1 MVKDFQEQ
9 QNLEEV
15 HSDNYDKASLSQ
27 EEEDSP
33 ASFHASRLSDR
44 NRVEAVET
52 SDDYEGDYSSS
63 EARTEQANEER
74 EGAAQQEELEITKS
88 APVKEG
94 DGQHPEQ
101 SATPSTMSKEEVLLL
116 QVLRRAKRQQE
127 LIAEVQRSLRALTSI
142 DKGIEKTAAQVKQLQ
157 STIKDTQKQMTQ
169 LRRQVVAVER
179 AQTKGFQKMTISQ
192 KAGPSSR
199 KAKVATGKNKR
210 NKSKRRL

>member
-1 MVKDFQEQ
+1 MVKDYQEQ
-9 QNLEEV
+9 QNLEEA
-15 HSDNYDKASLSQ
+15 HSGNYDNASLSH

-33 ASFHASRLSDR
+33 ASFHASHRSDR
-44 NRVEAVET
+44 NIDEAVET
-52 SDDYEGDYSSS
+52 SDDGDYTSS
-63 EARTEQANEER
+63 EERTEDANKER
-74 EGAAQQEELEITKS
+74 EGAAQEEDVEITKT

-94 DGQHPEQ
+94 DGQQPEQ